1 MRTGKLRFFLLI
13 SVYSFFIAFLNGC
26 GSGQGTATPT
36 GTAPSAPTGVTVTAG
51 NKQVSIS
58 WTAVSDATSYNIYWS
73 TTSGVTKTT
82 GTKVTSNTN
91 SYIHPSLTNGTT
103 YYYVVTALN
112 SDGESSESSEV
123 SASPISAPTGV
134 TATAGNKQVSISW
147 TAVSDATSYN
157 IYWSTTSGVTKT
169 TGTKVTSNTNSYIH
183 PSLTNGT
190 TYYYVVTAVDNDGE
204 SIESSEVNAMPA
216 STNWASV
223 SAGALHTIAIKRDD
237 TLYTLWAWGYN
248 ASGRLGDGTTTNR
261 TTPTQI
267 GTATTWSSVSAGVYH
282 TVAIKTD
289 GTLWA
294 WGYNELYGQLGD
306 GTTTNKDVP
315 TQIGAETTWSS
326 VFSGEHHTAA
336 IKTNGTLWAWG
347 RNNSGQLGDGTIISK
362 TTPTQIGAE
371 TTWSSVSGGGWHTV
385 ARKSDGTLWAWGYND
400 DGQLGDGTIISKTTP
415 TQIGAETTWSSV
427 SGGGWH
433 TVARKS
439 DGTLWAWGYNDDG
452 QLGDGT
458 IISKTTPTQIGAETT
473 WSSVSGGG
481 WHTVARKS
489 DGTLWAWGYNDDGQL
504 GDGTIISKTTPTQ
517 IGAETTWSSV
527 SGGGWHTV
535 ARKSDGTLWAW
546 GDNYYGQLGDGTTT
560 DRTTP
565 TKIP

>member
-1 MRTGKLRFFLLI
+1 MRTGDLRFFLLI
-13 SVYSFFIAFLNGC
+13 SVCSFFIAFLNGC

-58 WTAVSDATSYNIYWS
+58 WTAVSGATSYNIYWL

-91 SYIHPSLTNGTT
+91 SYTHTGLTNGAT
-103 YYYVVTALN
+103 YYYVVTAVN
-112 SDGESSESSEV
+112 SNGESSESSEV
-123 SASPISAPTGV
+123 SASPISAPAGV
-134 TATAGNKQVSISW
+134 TATAGNGQVSVSW
-147 TAVSDATSYN
+147 TAVSGATYN
-157 IYWSTTSGVTKT
+157 IYWSTTTGVTKT
-169 TGTKVTSNTNSYIH
+169 TGTKITGATSPYTH
-183 PSLTNGT
+183 TGLTNGT
-190 TYYYVVTAVDNDGE
+190 TYYYVVTAVDSDGE
-204 SIESSEVNAMPA
+204 SSESSEASAMPA
-216 STNWASV
+216 STNWSSA

-261 TTPTQI
+261 TAPTQI
-267 GTATTWSSVSAGVYH
+267 GTATTWSSVSVGVYH
-282 TVAIKTD
+282 TAAVKTD

-306 GTTTNKDVP
+306 GTTTNRTAP
-315 TQIGAETTWSS
+315 TQIGTATTWSS

-385 ARKSDGTLWAWGYND
+385 ARKSDGTLWAWG
-400 DGQLGDGTIISKTTP
+400 
-415 TQIGAETTWSSV
+415 
-427 SGGGWH
+427 
-433 TVARKS
+433 
-439 DGTLWAWGYNDDG
+439 
-452 QLGDGT
+452 
-458 IISKTTPTQIGAETT
+458 
-473 WSSVSGGG
+473 
-481 WHTVARKS
+481 
-489 DGTLWAWGYNDDGQL
+489 
-504 GDGTIISKTTPTQ
+504 
-517 IGAETTWSSV
+517 
-527 SGGGWHTV
+527 
-535 ARKSDGTLWAW
+535 
-546 GDNYYGQLGDGTTT
+546 DNYYGQLGDGTTT

>member
-157 IYWSTTSGVTKT
+157 IYWSTTSEVTKTTGTKVTSNTNSYIHPSLTNGTTYYYVVTALNSDGESSESSEVSASPISAPTGVTATAGNKKVSISWTAVSDATSYNIYWSTTSGVTKT

-261 TTPTQI
+261 TMPTRI

-282 TVAIKTD
+282 TVAIKT
-289 GTLWA
+289 
-294 WGYNELYGQLGD
+294 D

-347 RNNSGQLGDGTIISK
+347 
-362 TTPTQIGAE
+362 
-371 TTWSSVSGGGWHTV
+371 
-385 ARKSDGTLWAWGYND
+385 YND
-400 DGQLGDGTIISKTTP
+400 DGQLG
-415 TQIGAETTWSSV
+415 V
-427 SGGGWH
+427 
-433 TVARKS
+433 
-439 DGTLWAWGYNDDG
+439 
-452 QLGDGT
+452 
-458 IISKTTPTQIGAETT
+458 
-473 WSSVSGGG
+473 
-481 WHTVARKS
+481 
-489 DGTLWAWGYNDDGQL
+489 
-504 GDGTIISKTTPTQ
+504 
-517 IGAETTWSSV
+517 
-527 SGGGWHTV
+527 
-535 ARKSDGTLWAW
+535 
-546 GDNYYGQLGDGTTT
+546 
-560 DRTTP
+560 
-565 TKIP
+565 

>member
-36 GTAPSAPTGVTVTAG
+36 GTAPSAPTGVTVTAGNKQVSISWTAVSDATSYNIYWSTTSGVTKTTGTKVTSNTNSYIHPSLTNGTTFYYVVTALNSDGESSESSEVSASPISAPTGVTVTAG

-306 GTTTNKDVP
+306 GTNF
-315 TQIGAETTWSS
+315 Q
-326 VFSGEHHTAA
+326 
-336 IKTNGTLWAWG
+336 KTPHNQSCA
-347 RNNSGQLGDGTIISK
+347 
-362 TTPTQIGAE
+362 
-371 TTWSSVSGGGWHTV
+371 
-385 ARKSDGTLWAWGYND
+385 
-400 DGQLGDGTIISKTTP
+400 
-415 TQIGAETTWSSV
+415 
-427 SGGGWH
+427 
-433 TVARKS
+433 
-439 DGTLWAWGYNDDG
+439 
-452 QLGDGT
+452 
-458 IISKTTPTQIGAETT
+458 
-473 WSSVSGGG
+473 
-481 WHTVARKS
+481 
-489 DGTLWAWGYNDDGQL
+489 
-504 GDGTIISKTTPTQ
+504 
-517 IGAETTWSSV
+517 
-527 SGGGWHTV
+527 
-535 ARKSDGTLWAW
+535 
-546 GDNYYGQLGDGTTT
+546 
-560 DRTTP
+560 
-565 TKIP
+565 

>member
-103 YYYVVTALN
+103 YYYVVTA
-112 SDGESSESSEV
+112 
-123 SASPISAPTGV
+123 
-134 TATAGNKQVSISW
+134 
-147 TAVSDATSYN
+147 
-157 IYWSTTSGVTKT
+157 
-169 TGTKVTSNTNSYIH
+169 
-183 PSLTNGT
+183 
-190 TYYYVVTAVDNDGE
+190 VDNDGE
-204 SIESSEVNAMPA
+204 STESSEVNAMPA

-267 GTATTWSSVSAGVYH
+267 GTA
-282 TVAIKTD
+282 
-289 GTLWA
+289 
-294 WGYNELYGQLGD
+294 
-306 GTTTNKDVP
+306 
-315 TQIGAETTWSS
+315 TTWSS

-439 DGTLWAWGYNDDG
+439 DGTLWAWG
-452 QLGDGT
+452 
-458 IISKTTPTQIGAETT
+458 
-473 WSSVSGGG
+473 
-481 WHTVARKS
+481 
-489 DGTLWAWGYNDDGQL
+489 
-504 GDGTIISKTTPTQ
+504 
-517 IGAETTWSSV
+517 
-527 SGGGWHTV
+527 
-535 ARKSDGTLWAW
+535 
-546 GDNYYGQLGDGTTT
+546 DNYYGQLGDGTTT

>member
-1 MRTGKLRFFLLI
+1 MRTGDLRFFLLI
-13 SVYSFFIAFLNGC
+13 SVCSFFIAFLNGC

-91 SYIHPSLTNGTT
+91 SYIHPN
-103 YYYVVTALN
+103 
-112 SDGESSESSEV
+112 
-123 SASPISAPTGV
+123 
-134 TATAGNKQVSISW
+134 
-147 TAVSDATSYN
+147 
-157 IYWSTTSGVTKT
+157 
-169 TGTKVTSNTNSYIH
+169 
-183 PSLTNGT
+183 LTNGT

-223 SAGALHTIAIKRDD
+223 SAGALHTIAIKRHDP
-237 TLYTLWAWGYN
+237 LYTLWAWGYN

-347 RNNSGQLGDGTIISK
+347 RNNSGQLGDGTTTDK
-362 TTPTQIGAE
+362 TTPTQIGTA
-371 TTWSSVSGGGWHTV
+371 TTWSSVSGGGYHTV

-400 DGQLGDGTIISKTTP
+400 DGQLGDETIISKTTP

-427 SGGGWH
+427 SAGGYH
-433 TVARKS
+433 TIAK
-439 DGTLWAWGYNDDG
+439 
-452 QLGDGT
+452 
-458 IISKTTPTQIGAETT
+458 KT
-473 WSSVSGGG
+473 
-481 WHTVARKS
+481 
-489 DGTLWAWGYNDDGQL
+489 
-504 GDGTIISKTTPTQ
+504 
-517 IGAETTWSSV
+517 
-527 SGGGWHTV
+527 
-535 ARKSDGTLWAW
+535 DGTLWAW